1 MRGIIRLLALA
12 ILISNAFYVSA
23 HHSTV
28 AIYDASKRI
37 EVTGTVTSVSWRN
50 PHG

>member
-23 HHSTV
+23 HHSHSG
-28 AIYDASKRI
+28 YL
-37 EVTGTVTSVSWRN
+37 
-50 PHG
+50 